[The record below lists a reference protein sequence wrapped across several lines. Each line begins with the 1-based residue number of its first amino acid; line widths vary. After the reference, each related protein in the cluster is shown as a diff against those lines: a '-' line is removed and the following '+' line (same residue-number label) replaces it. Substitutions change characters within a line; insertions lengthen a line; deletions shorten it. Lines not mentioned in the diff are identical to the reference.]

1 MTANTNTNANSPAS
15 LAAAAAS
22 ASSTTSTSSSTS
34 RDNYAPHRD
43 HHPEELLNHDHKK
56 HHAAIE
62 EEYNV
67 FRDSLVRY
75 LGYANEVGESFRYQF
90 PRFVAPS
97 YVVSFGYCLAD
108 AATSGK
114 KAYDYARS
122 EHNTNNA
129 ATNNSVV
136 DNAAIIDSLV
146 STTDTLLWQSLA
158 SVAIPGFAI
167 NRIVKASRFA
177 LAKSPVVV
185 PIAVATWLPT
195 VVGLGSIPWI
205 IHPIDEFVDA
215 AMDNTFRKVRW
226 NSYFS

>member
-1 MTANTNTNANSPAS
+1 
-15 LAAAAAS
+15 L
-22 ASSTTSTSSSTS
+22 
-34 RDNYAPHRD
+34 H
-43 HHPEELLNHDHKK
+43 HDHKK
-56 HHAAIE
+56 HHTAIE

-122 EHNTNNA
+122 EHNTTNNA
-129 ATNNSVV
+129 A

-167 NRIVKASRFA
+167 NRIVKAFRFA

-185 PIAVATWLPT
+185 PITFATWLPT